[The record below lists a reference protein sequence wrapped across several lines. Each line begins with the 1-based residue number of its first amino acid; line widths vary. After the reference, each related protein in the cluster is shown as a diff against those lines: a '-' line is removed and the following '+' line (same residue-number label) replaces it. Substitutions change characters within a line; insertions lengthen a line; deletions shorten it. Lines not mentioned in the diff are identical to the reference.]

1 MAGSSVSTR
10 KRVRITISGDSMSAT
25 MVLYKPE
32 QTDQPL
38 TVDEVKE
45 ALAAEGV
52 VYGIDEKEIARGVN
66 DQVYVTPIKIAGG
79 DLPQPGIS
87 AHFEYHFDT
96 TNERTPKEDQD
107 GRIDYKDINFIQNTH
122 EGEVLVTKIPPSHGT
137 PGRNVFGKEIQGPMG
152 RDVPFK
158 RGANTKISEDGMTLV
173 ATASGAIV
181 FQKGKVSVNDVTVI
195 RGDVDFNVG
204 NIDCAGSVKVTGNV
218 KAGFTIKVDGNLEV
232 EGNVEDAT
240 IEVAGNVYVKGGFF
254 GEGKG
259 ILKAENDVVVKYVE
273 GQRVEAGGNLT
284 VGGEIINC
292 TVSAGENVE
301 VKGNRGKIIGG
312 TIRAGKSVRASVF
325 GSDAGT
331 KTIVFA
337 GYNPE
342 LAARY
347 NETNKEIARLT
358 EDAKRIKDALYSLYR
373 LQMDGKLPEDKK
385 AALGK
390 LEAVQKAIP
399 GNLEELGKQ
408 KAELETKLKQF
419 EDAKVIADTIIY
431 PGVRMQFGVV
441 YREFV
446 EERERVKVTCDNGQ
460 VMVSA
465 IRD

>member
-122 EGEVLVTKIPPSHGT
+122 EGEVLVTKIPPSHGS

>member
-32 QTDQPL
+32 QTDPPV

-45 ALAAEGV
+45 ALAAENV
-52 VYGIDEKEIARGVN
+52 IYGIDEKEIARGVEE
-66 DQVYVTPIKIAGG
+66 QIYVTPIKIAGG
-79 DLPQPGIS
+79 DLPKPGVS
-87 AHFEYHFDT
+87 ARFDYHFDT
-96 TNERTPKEDQD
+96 TNQRTPKEDQD

-122 EGEVLVTKIPPSHGT
+122 EGDVLVTKIPPTRGT
-137 PGRNVFGKEIQGPMG
+137 PGKNVFGKEIQGPMG

-158 RGANTKISEDGMTLV
+158 RGANTKVSDDGMTLI

-204 NIDCAGSVKVTGNV
+204 NIDCAGSVKVSGNV
-218 KAGFTIKVDGNLEV
+218 KTGFTIKVDGNLEV
-232 EGNVEDAT
+232 EGNVEDST
-240 IEVAGNVYVKGGFF
+240 IEVAGSVYIKGGFF

-259 ILKAENDVVVKYVE
+259 ILKADNDIVVKYVE
-273 GQRVEAGGNLT
+273 GQRLEAGGTVT

-292 TVSAGENVE
+292 TVTAGDNIE

-312 TIRAGKSVRASVF
+312 MVRAGKSVRASVF

-331 KTIVFA
+331 KTVVFA

-342 LAARY
+342 LIARY
-347 NETNKEIARLT
+347 NETVKEITRLT
-358 EDAKRIKDALYSLYR
+358 EDAKRIKEALYSLYR
-373 LQMDGKLPEDKK
+373 LQMDGKLPADKK
-385 AALGK
+385 AALAK
-390 LEAVQKAIP
+390 LETVQKAIP
-399 GNLEELGKQ
+399 GSLEELGKQ
-408 KAELETKLKQF
+408 KAELEEKLKQF
-419 EDAKVIADTIIY
+419 ENANVIADTIIY
-431 PGVRMQFGVV
+431 PGVRVQFGVV

>member
-1 MAGSSVSTR
+1 MAGPTVSTR

-32 QTDQPL
+32 ATDPSI
-38 TVDEVKE
+38 TVDEVKQ

-52 VYGIDEKEIARGVN
+52 VYGIDEAEITRGVT
-66 DQVYVTPIKIAGG
+66 DGVFVTPIKIAGG
-79 DLPQPGIS
+79 DLPQQGIS
-87 AHFEYHFDT
+87 ARFEYHFDT
-96 TNERTPKEDQD
+96 TNQKTPKEDED

-122 EGEVLVTKIPPSHGT
+122 EGDVLVTKTPPTRGT

-158 RGANTKISEDGMTLV
+158 RGLNTKITEDGSQLI

-218 KAGFTIKVDGNLEV
+218 KTGFTIKVDGNLEV
-232 EGNVEDAT
+232 EGNVEDST
-240 IEVAGNVYVKGGFF
+240 IEVAGNIYIKGGFF

-259 ILKAENDVVVKYVE
+259 ILKAENDIVVKYAE
-273 GQRVEAGGNLT
+273 GENLEAGGTIT

-292 TVSAGENVE
+292 KVSAGEDVE
-301 VKGNRGKIIGG
+301 VKGNRGKIVGG
-312 TIRAGKSVRASVF
+312 VVKAGKSVRASVF

-331 KTIVFA
+331 KTVVYA

-342 LAARY
+342 LTAKYA
-347 NETNKEIARLT
+347 EVTKEILRLT
-358 EDAKRIKDALYSLYR
+358 EDGKRIKDALYSLYR
-373 LQMDGKLPEDKK
+373 LQMDGKLPADKK
-385 AALGK
+385 AALAK
-390 LEAVQKAIP
+390 LETVQKAIP
-399 GNLEELGKQ
+399 GSIEELTKQ
-408 KAELETKLKQF
+408 KAELEAQLKEF
-419 EDAKVIADTIIY
+419 DDARVIAETIIY
-431 PGVRMQFGVV
+431 PGVKVQFGVV

-446 EERERVKVTCDNGQ
+446 EERERCKVLCENGQ
-460 VMVSA
+460 VHVSA